1 MMRVLTWPARWA
13 VFAIFMH
20 LCKGYC
26 MNCMGCMER
35 RRKTTRHFC
44 KSATASLVLVSAG
57 QRPIDVA
64 GVSPSATTYT
74 DPMTP
79 RTHDPGLSMQLS
91 ARQTEQANAI
101 FPPRKHR
108 ARSFSGGGEA
118 TIPIPHHQTSA
129 QAASSPAD
137 SSHKHFR
144 FPPYNAALLS
154 PLPPRC
160 SDDTT
165 QHGGRAIIPRPDVPV
180 PAWGQRNFPSPSWV
194 SP

>member
-154 PLPPRC
+154 PLLPGARTIPPNTEGAR
-160 SDDTT
+160 
-165 QHGGRAIIPRPDVPV
+165 
-180 PAWGQRNFPSPSWV
+180 
-194 SP
+194 